1 LAGGRPRWRG
11 PSPAQADAATRLE
24 IVTVD
29 TSGFPDTVVT
39 VRAVDAGGRPVRGL
53 TDFQLMENDQP
64 VATPDVEE
72 VEISAP
78 AAVLVLVDQG
88 ILSILRYRS
97 YYEDPPTLKGV
108 LQALGDGV
116 LSETD
121 TVCLAV
127 GRADSGTNGRQQMLL
142 PLECGLYSPSTTTR
156 V

>member
-1 LAGGRPRWRG
+1 MCIRDR
-11 PSPAQADAATRLE
+11 E

-53 TDFQLMENDQP
+53 TDFQLLENDQP

-78 AAVLVLVDQG
+78 IAVLVLVDQG

-97 YYEDPPTLKGV
+97 YYEDPPTLK
-108 LQALGDGV
+108 
-116 LSETD
+116 LS
-121 TVCLAV
+121 LIHI
-127 GRADSGTNGRQQMLL
+127 
-142 PLECGLYSPSTTTR
+142 
-156 V
+156 